1 VRSKLFDFL
10 LRSKAARTE
19 NTKPAIKAIVQ
30 IEMPEK
36 NKMCFLNNS
45 IIAE

>member
-1 VRSKLFDFL
+1 L
-10 LRSKAARTE
+10 LRSRAAIIE
-19 NTKPAIKAIVQ
+19 NTKPAIKATVH
-30 IEMPEK
+30 IETPEK